1 MFWMIRRSIVS
12 YCQRYDNTERKA
24 AQAGHIAGHPGLL
37 ATQEQQLMPAGD
49 AVLFVAYLDLF
60 RYGGCVCVPLSSNAT
75 AVLIAKFGAECVG
88 GDVIGLPQFRHQH
101 NSTHAS

>member
-1 MFWMIRRSIVS
+1 MLWMLCRSIVA

-49 AVLFVAYLDLF
+49 AVLFIAYLDLF
-60 RYGGCVCVPLSSNAT
+60 RCGGCVCVPLSSDAT
-75 AVLIAKFGAECVG
+75 AVLIAKFGADCVG
-88 GDVIGLPQFRHQH
+88 GDVNGLLPFRHECH
-101 NSTHAS
+101 CTHAS